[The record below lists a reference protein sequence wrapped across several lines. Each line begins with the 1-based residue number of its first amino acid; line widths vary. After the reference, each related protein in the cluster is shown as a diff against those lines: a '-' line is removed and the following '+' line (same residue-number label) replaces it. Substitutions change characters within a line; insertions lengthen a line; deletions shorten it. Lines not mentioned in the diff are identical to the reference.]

1 MPAFI
6 STHAA
11 KWGVAALAGLTSLG
25 LAVGPASASVD
36 SAPAPSAAQAP
47 APSAAQAPQSSGHPK
62 GAVKYADK
70 LITAY
75 GIGDDSVMDRLATRN
90 VVAALAEHN
99 DGHATRWHRTS
110 ADSGKG
116 YTWVSYTNLDT
127 HEVMTLTVRD
137 ATPVGKGGDAVR
149 EVESVG

>member
-11 KWGVAALAGLTSLG
+11 KWGVAAPAGLASLG
-25 LAVGPASASVD
+25 LAVGPASASVG
-36 SAPAPSAAQAP
+36 SAPAPSAAQG
-47 APSAAQAPQSSGHPK
+47 PQSSGHPK
-62 GAVKYADK
+62 GAIKYADR

-75 GIGDDSVMDRLATRN
+75 GIGDAVVVDQLATKN

-127 HEVMTLTVRD
+127 HEVMNLTVRN
-137 ATPVGKGGDAVR
+137 ATAANKGRDAVR
-149 EVESVG
+149 EVEFVG

>member
-36 SAPAPSAAQAP
+36 SAP

-137 ATPVGKGGDAVR
+137 ANAVGKGGDAVR
-149 EVESVG
+149 EVEFVG

>member
-11 KWGVAALAGLTSLG
+11 KWGVAALAGLASLG
-25 LAVGPASASVD
+25 LAVGPAAAD
-36 SAPAPSAAQAP
+36 SAPAS
-47 APSAAQAPQSSGHPK
+47 SAAQAPQSSGHPK
-62 GAVKYADK
+62 SAVKYADE

-75 GIGDDSVMDRLATRN
+75 GIGDAAVVDQLATKN
-90 VVAALAEHN
+90 VVTALDEHN
-99 DGHATRWHRTS
+99 DGHAKRWHRTS

-127 HEVMTLTVRD
+127 HEVMNLTVRN
-137 ATPVGKGGDAVR
+137 AIAANKGGDAVR
-149 EVESVG
+149 EVEFVG

>member
-1 MPAFI
+1 MPTFI

-11 KWGVAALAGLTSLG
+11 KWGVATLAGLASLG
-25 LAVGPASASVD
+25 LAVGPPATSAD
-36 SAPAPSAAQAP
+36 SAPAS
-47 APSAAQAPQSSGHPK
+47 SAAQAPQSSGHPK
-62 GAVKYADK
+62 GAVKYADR

-75 GIGDDSVMDRLATRN
+75 GIGDAVVVDQLATKN

-99 DGHATRWHRTS
+99 DGHAKRWHRTS

-127 HEVMTLTVRD
+127 HEVMNLTVRNAIAAD
-137 ATPVGKGGDAVR
+137 KGGDAVR
-149 EVESVG
+149 EVEFVG

>member
-6 STHAA
+6 STHVA
-11 KWGVAALAGLTSLG
+11 KWGVAALAGLASLG
-25 LAVGPASASVD
+25 LAVGPASAD
-36 SAPAPSAAQAP
+36 SP
-47 APSAAQAPQSSGHPK
+47 PSAAQAPQSSGHPK
-62 GAVKYADK
+62 SAVKYADR

-75 GIGDDSVMDRLATRN
+75 GTGDAVVVDQLAAKN

-99 DGHATRWHRTS
+99 DGHAKRWHRTS

-127 HEVMTLTVRD
+127 HDVMTLTVRNAIAAD
-137 ATPVGKGGDAVR
+137 KGGDAVR
-149 EVESVG
+149 EAEFVR

>member
-11 KWGVAALAGLTSLG
+11 KWGVAAFAGLASLG
-25 LAVGPASASVD
+25 LAVGPASAD
-36 SAPAPSAAQAP
+36 SAPAS
-47 APSAAQAPQSSGHPK
+47 SAAQAPQSSGHPK
-62 GAVKYADK
+62 GAVKYVDR

-75 GIGDDSVMDRLATRN
+75 GIGDAVVVDQLAAKN
-90 VVAALAEHN
+90 VVAALADHD
-99 DGHATRWHRTS
+99 DGHAKRWHRTS

-127 HEVMTLTVRD
+127 QEVMNLTVRN
-137 ATPVGKGGDAVR
+137 AIAANKGGDAVR
-149 EVESVG
+149 EIEFVG